1 MRQSVRSWP
10 IATRPSG
17 AGVMMARRR
26 AGRGWAAGKAGAQ
39 AAEQHGSAG
48 AQAAAVG
55 ADGHAA
61 GELCSRPCGAREC
74 VHGRER
80 KG

>member
-1 MRQSVRSWP
+1 MR
-10 IATRPSG
+10 AG
-17 AGVMMARRR
+17 AGQ
-26 AGRGWAAGKAGAQ
+26 RGVVAGKGGAQ
-39 AAEQHGSAG
+39 AAEQRGSAG

-55 ADGHAA
+55 ADGHTA

>member
-1 MRQSVRSWP
+1 MRV
-10 IATRPSG
+10 G
-17 AGVMMARRR
+17 AGQWGA
-26 AGRGWAAGKAGAQ
+26 AAGKVGVQ

-48 AQAAAVG
+48 AQAVAVG